1 MADHGME
8 VLMGSADGPERPLV
22 LESEGCP
29 HVIIPFTRAITP
41 LQDLKCLGLLI
52 RLMRQYRPA
61 IVHTH
66 TPKAGLLGM
75 LAARMAGVPI
85 RIHTIAGLPFMT
97 ATGKRRRLL
106 IAMEK
111 LTYAAAQHVW
121 PNSNGIMSFMRQH
134 RLCPE
139 RKLGMIGYGSTNG
152 IDLEVFSPDRVT
164 GARRAAVEKQLD
176 HAGANTYLMAVGRV
190 VRDKG
195 IPELLTAFN
204 RLGQDRPHLRLV
216 LVGPL
221 ERERA
226 EETLS
231 QEQLH
236 TIENDPRIL
245 HIEWTD
251 DVAAFLAVAD
261 LLVHASHREGFP
273 NVPLQAGAM
282 CCPIVCSA
290 IPGNVDIVTDEKT
303 GLTFPVGD
311 TEALQARLAEA
322 LADRERTARM
332 AQALRRR
339 IEEQFDRGVIHRLL
353 LARYR
358 ELLEAKGL

>member
-22 LESEGCP
+22 LEAEGCP

-41 LQDLKCLGLLI
+41 VQDLKCLGMLV

-97 ATGKRRRLL
+97 ATGNKRRLL

-121 PNSNGIMSFMRQH
+121 PNSDGIMSFMRQQ

-164 GARRAAVEKQLD
+164 AARRAAVEKQLD
-176 HAGANTYLMAVGRV
+176 HTEANTYLMAVGRV

-195 IPELLTAFN
+195 IPELLTAFG
-204 RLGQDRPHLRLV
+204 RLSQEQPHLYLV

-231 QEQLH
+231 EEQLYI
-236 TIENDPRIL
+236 IESDPHIL
-245 HIEWTD
+245 HIDWTD
-251 DVAAFLAVAD
+251 DVAAFLSVAD

-282 CCPIVCSA
+282 RCPIVCSA
-290 IPGNVDIVTDEKT
+290 IPGNVDIVTDGET

-311 TEALQARLAEA
+311 TGALQSRLEDA
-322 LADRERTARM
+322 LADRERTAHM
-332 AQALRRR
+332 ARALRQR
-339 IEEQFDRGVIHRLL
+339 IEEQFDRKVVHGLM

-358 ELLEAKGL
+358 ELLQAKGL